1 MSCGVFLLQN
11 FMNINGTTLNLIFWF
26 PGGIIV
32 LEILGHQ
39 NTNEESK
46 FLTQNFHTQFLKQSM
61 FEASEVLQ
69 KPAGSKKTKQGHSS
83 YEILKKKKL
92 G

>member
-1 MSCGVFLLQN
+1 MWCFSTSEFHEYKWNNLEFNLLV
-11 FMNINGTTLNLIFWF
+11 

-83 YEILKKKKL
+83 HEILKKKKL

>member
-1 MSCGVFLLQN
+1 MSCGVFSTSEFHEYQWNNLDFN
-11 FMNINGTTLNLIFWF
+11 FLV

-83 YEILKKKKL
+83 HEILK
-92 G
+92 